1 MTTANAIPAASS
13 SAPSASAAGPGQSIT
28 VNIYDNAYQLC
39 GTDPVHIQKI
49 ADIVDNK
56 MRAVAQR
63 GTTVDSLR
71 VAVLAALNIAD
82 EMLTMQMR
90 YEGMAGRLTQA
101 ESSVQTRAENLS
113 GLLDSV
119 LENHRR
125 AG

>member
-1 MTTANAIPAASS
+1 MTTASPTPAASS
-13 SAPSASAAGPGQSIT
+13 SAPSTASPGQSIT
-28 VNIYDNAYQLC
+28 VNIYDNAYQLR
-39 GTDPVHIQKI
+39 GTDPAHIQKI
-49 ADIVDNK
+49 AEIVDNK

-82 EMLTMQMR
+82 EMLTMQLR
-90 YEGMAGRLTQA
+90 YEGMAGRLTQT
-101 ESSVQTRAENLS
+101 ESSVQTRAKNLS

-119 LENHRR
+119 LENDRR